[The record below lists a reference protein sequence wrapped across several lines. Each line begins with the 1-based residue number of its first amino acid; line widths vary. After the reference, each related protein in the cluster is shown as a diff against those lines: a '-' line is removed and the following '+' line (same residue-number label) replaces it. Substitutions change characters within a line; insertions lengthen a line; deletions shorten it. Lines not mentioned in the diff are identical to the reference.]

1 MYVAGWGRSGST
13 LLETLL
19 TDDTTVCVG
28 ETFQLWSRSP
38 LAHYCSCGDA
48 LPDCPVWGGV
58 VDAFDRPWDAV
69 VDEMRGIRRRVLRT
83 RYARS
88 LVRSARWAGSVDVER
103 YAHVMRTLYKRVAQ
117 ETGATT
123 VIDSSKLP
131 LDLAALAHGDL
142 ALRVVHLV
150 RDPRAVAASW
160 KRTVEWQMPDGQT
173 LRMPTHAAWSSAAR
187 WDLYHGLT
195 SMVLRGIDVPA
206 LRVSYESL
214 VRLDPAA
221 IDALGAFTDE
231 PGLVERAGRAATTGL
246 DVPVQHAIAG
256 NPGRRSG
263 AALIVRED
271 DAWRTELSASERAA
285 VGALGLPYLALQRTH
300 LVRS

>member
-88 LVRSARWAGSVDVER
+88 LVRPARWAGSVDVER
-103 YAHVMRTLYKRVAQ
+103 YAHVMRTLYQRVAQ

-173 LRMPTHAAWSSAAR
+173 LRMPTHRSLVVRGPLGPLPRADLDGAAWDRRPRPAGQLREPRAPRSRRDRRVGRLHRRARPRRPGRTRRDDRARRAGAAR
-187 WDLYHGLT
+187 D
-195 SMVLRGIDVPA
+195 R
-206 LRVSYESL
+206 
-214 VRLDPAA
+214 
-221 IDALGAFTDE
+221 
-231 PGLVERAGRAATTGL
+231 
-246 DVPVQHAIAG
+246 G